1 MSYRSSLAALR
12 SSLPV
17 GEGETAPAAGGG
29 AQAPGPVAPTR
40 TSSPPRG
47 GLPLPAGWGVTF
59 TSAPASAPWLPDTG
73 RATLRDAEGAEVFFV
88 DLVADTLRDII
99 TGRGYP
105 DRCARDLDRPAW
117 WLWLMGAAPR
127 PARPAES
134 HWVIPVPLADRPEWV
149 EAIAATAPRL
159 AAEARTAA
167 AQRAAEA
174 RAKAEAVETAE
185 IIRRWEAHAWCGRPA
200 GGALALR
207 DVLARLEGAAFGN
220 AAREA
225 SFEAGAQGLSEEEAL
240 VAVQAPVRA
249 AVLADLAARGVDPE
263 ARVYSEGVGTR
274 LVEYEYAGY
283 VDVEEETYGWRRDEG
298 SEYAVALCLRGGL
311 PQLDRIA
318 WALGAAQAAFITS

>member
-1 MSYRSSLAALR
+1 
-12 SSLPV
+12 V
-17 GEGETAPAAGGG
+17 E
-29 AQAPGPVAPTR
+29 
-40 TSSPPRG
+40 
-47 GLPLPAGWGVTF
+47 
-59 TSAPASAPWLPDTG
+59 
-73 RATLRDAEGAEVFFV
+73 
-88 DLVADTLRDII
+88 LVADTLRDII
-99 TGRGYP
+99 AGRGYP
-105 DRCARDLDRPAW
+105 DRAARDLDRPAW

-127 PARPAES
+127 PARPAEA
-134 HWVIPVPLADRPEWV
+134 HWVIPVTLADRTEWV
-149 EAIAATAPRL
+149 EAIAASAPRL
-159 AAEARTAA
+159 AAEARAAA

-174 RAKAEAVETAE
+174 REKAEAAATEE
-185 IIRRWEAHAWCGRPA
+185 IIRRWEAHEWCGRPA

-220 AAREA
+220 PAREA
-225 SFEAGAQGLSEEEAL
+225 SFEAGARGLSEEDAL

-311 PQLDRIA
+311 PQLDHTA